1 MPDINLNESELRYGI
16 SALDIKYKEYADN
29 DELLVNGKNGTMLYK
44 RPDGQIVT
52 PSTPYGRDELITAIN
67 KIFTTNQEVEVS
79 GTDYLVYNTIVVNE
93 KMNIISSEKQ
103 EIAGDITITS
113 DKLASG
119 IFVRIRGNS
128 ETNAVASYL
137 SSLSTSNSLEVS
149 YLFEIT
155 ELGTGNVRNLTIGS
169 KFDTLAYAEL
179 YVSEISEG
187 CTGYQVKLKSVSFPL
202 FNEVYSSLDETTKSK
217 LSELNQG
224 NTKFEPSEIDLIYYT
239 SDSKNSA
246 IYSETDNLK
255 LNYVIPASEINHDE
269 FIISESQPSHKCMWA
284 KVIG

>member
-29 DELLVNGKNGTMLYK
+29 DELLVNGKNGAMLYK

-79 GTDYLVYNTIVVNE
+79 GADYLVYNTIVVNE
-93 KMNIISSEKQ
+93 KMSIISSEKQ

-113 DKLASG
+113 DKLVSG

-137 SSLSTSNSLEVS
+137 SSQATSNSLEVS

-169 KFDTLAYAEL
+169 KFDTLAYGEL

-269 FIISESQPSHKCMWA
+269 FVISESQPSHKCMWA